1 MISDILKKHDTKS
14 ARERRQKVMKEERGE
29 KVEIER
35 YKRKDKERGGGRKRR
50 ERELIV

>member
-14 ARERRQKVMKEERGE
+14 AREIREKVVKEERGE

-35 YKRKDKERGGGRKRR
+35 YKRREEG
-50 ERELIV
+50 EREERES